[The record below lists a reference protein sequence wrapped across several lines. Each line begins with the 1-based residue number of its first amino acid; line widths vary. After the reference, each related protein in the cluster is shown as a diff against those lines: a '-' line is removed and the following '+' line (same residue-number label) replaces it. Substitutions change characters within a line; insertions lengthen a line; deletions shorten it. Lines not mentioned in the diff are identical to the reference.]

1 MGETLSETPVE
12 KAKGVVI
19 ELLDPPRIEHYWGRI
34 EEELLTVPH
43 LWEDRWRPEHFFQM
57 AMSGHSQ
64 IWAVGTESEIRL
76 VAFTQV
82 NVFPVA
88 RMLWV
93 SLVFGQLS
101 ENEEALDKLNAVLE
115 GFAITQKCVK
125 IEGEGR
131 LGWERKLRKFGAI
144 RTRVVVSREVRGSL
158 H

>member
-1 MGETLSETPVE
+1 MGEALSETSV
-12 KAKGVVI
+12 AKVKEVVI
-19 ELLDPPRIEHYWGRI
+19 ELLDPLRIEHYWPQI
-34 EEELLTVPH
+34 EAELRTVPH

-64 IWAVGTESEIRL
+64 IWAVGTERDIELI
-76 VAFTQV
+76 AFTQV

-93 SLVFGQLS
+93 SLVFGKLS
-101 ENEEALDKLNAVLE
+101 ENDEALDRLNAVLE
-115 GFAITQKCVK
+115 GFALMQNCAR

-131 LGWERKLRKFGAI
+131 PGWERKLRRFGAT
-144 RTRVVVSREVRGSL
+144 RTRVVVSREVRGRM